1 MLAGKPIKLI
11 LNVSLYAGAGRNIFS
26 DSKNQGYT
34 DNRHDYFVVHLP
46 SNIKNNQL
54 PMQFNNIVLKIPRSI
69 LLALLFCILIQTG
82 FTQTSQSI
90 EKLYQTGVIVI
101 GDDINY
107 PPYSF
112 VDDKGQ
118 PAGFNIDIA
127 KAVGK
132 EMGLEVVIRQ
142 DDWEVVREALRKGEI
157 DAISGLFYSAE
168 RALRYGFSSRHSV
181 SSGDVFTAKNITVNS
196 LDDLKGKQVVVQTAD
211 IYEELLSELDPEIH
225 LIEVSSVKDALTLL
239 EDGVYD
245 YAVVLKLPGL
255 YSIRNNNFQNVK
267 PAGLSFLPKDYCM
280 AVRKENEDLLYILNA
295 GLHILKASEQYDQI
309 HDKWLGVYEEKNFP
323 DFLHEHRWII
333 ILIGSVIFILLALS
347 GTLRYL
353 ISLKTKELQT
363 INKELTASNEEIVRK
378 NQLLASSQTE
388 LEARLEKIQQQGDI
402 IRFKQNFLANMS
414 HEIRTPLTGVMGI
427 IDIMGQTPL
436 SAEQKEY
443 INILKHSSENL
454 REIINQV
461 LDYSRIEAGRL
472 HLKNILFSFEDLK
485 NQAQTLFQSLA
496 SNKLVFESY
505 IDPDIPENICA
516 DKNRITQIISNLI
529 SNGIKF
535 TPEGIIAFKAEKIAD
550 KSDPK
555 QLIIKI
561 SITDTGLGIVEEKQ
575 EGLFEPFA
583 QIHQSDYREYEGT
596 GLGLTICKELA
607 ILHGGEIG
615 LQSQYGKGSTFW
627 FTFKA
632 ECIDNDNTEI
642 ISPQRAQQTQPK
654 KLRILLVED
663 KIVNQK
669 VMKLLLT
676 SFSHSV
682 DLAENGAIA
691 LEKFHPE
698 KYDLI
703 LMDIQMPVMDG
714 ITATRK
720 LRETHKSLP
729 PIIGLSANAF
739 EGDREKYM
747 KMGLDEYITKP
758 LKKEDFMQAW
768 ESVTYRATP

>member
-1 MLAGKPIKLI
+1 MHEINSMQSDTNAHRIPLA
-11 LNVSLYAGAGRNIFS
+11 
-26 DSKNQGYT
+26 
-34 DNRHDYFVVHLP
+34 
-46 SNIKNNQL
+46 
-54 PMQFNNIVLKIPRSI
+54 I
-69 LLALLFCILIQTG
+69 LLAFLLCILHQKG
-82 FTQTSQSI
+82 HTQPFNSI
-90 EKLYQTGVIVI
+90 DKLYQPGLIVI

-112 VDDKGQ
+112 IDDNGQ

-142 DDWEVVREALRKGEI
+142 DNWEVIREALENGEI
-157 DAISGLFYSAE
+157 DAISGMFYSDE
-168 RALRYGFSSRHSV
+168 RAIKYGFSSRHSV
-181 SSGDVFTAKNITVNS
+181 SNGDVFTANNISVSS
-196 LDDLKGKQVVVQTAD
+196 LADLKGKKVVAQTAD
-211 IYEELLSELDPEIH
+211 IYAEYLSHLDLDIH
-225 LIEVSSVKDALTLL
+225 LIEVSTVKEALTLV
-239 EDGVYD
+239 ENGIYD

-255 YSIRNNNFQNVK
+255 YSINSNKFQNVK

-280 AVRKENEDLLYILNA
+280 AVRKENEDLLYILNT

-309 HDKWLGVYEEKNFP
+309 HGKWLGVYEEKNFS
-323 DFLHEHRWII
+323 DFLREHKWII
-333 ILIGSVIFILLALS
+333 ILIGSIIFTLLALS
-347 GTLRYL
+347 VTLRYL
-353 ISLKTKELQT
+353 ISKKTKELQT
-363 INKELTASNEEIVRK
+363 INKELKASNEEIVRK
-378 NQLLASSQTE
+378 NKLLASSQTE
-388 LEARLEKIQQQGDI
+388 LKARLEKINKQGDI

-436 SAEQKEY
+436 SAEQTEY

-472 HLKNILFSFEDLK
+472 QLKKTIFPFKDLK
-485 NQAQTLFQSLA
+485 NQARTLFQGLA
-496 SNKLVFESY
+496 GNKLAFESY
-505 IDPDIPENICA
+505 IDPDIPDNICG
-516 DKNRITQIISNLI
+516 DKIRITQIINNLI

-535 TPEGIIAFKAEKIAD
+535 TPEGVIKFKAEKIAD
-550 KSDPK
+550 ISDHK

-561 SITDTGLGIVEEKQ
+561 SITDTGLGILKEKQ
-575 EGLFEPFA
+575 KALFEPFA

-596 GLGLTICKELA
+596 GLGLSICKELA
-607 ILHGGEIG
+607 KLHGGDIG

-627 FTFKA
+627 FTFKT
-632 ECIDNDNTEI
+632 ECVGNDQSVELY
-642 ISPQRAQQTQPK
+642 PQSAQLIQPK
-654 KLRILLVED
+654 TLRILLVED

-676 SFSHSV
+676 SFGHSV

-691 LEKFHPE
+691 FEIFQPG
-698 KYDLI
+698 KYDVI

-720 LRETHKSLP
+720 LRETHENLP

-747 KMGLDEYITKP
+747 KLGLDEYLTKP
-758 LKKEDFMQAW
+758 LKKEEFLQAL
-768 ESVTYRATP
+768 ESVKK